1 MVVKEHICLPI
12 PRNKDLFEIKV
23 WCRKYLN
30 GRTKIKYHRKYNRKT
45 KRWGRDYDRR
55 PMIRFLDDA
64 DAVAFKIQW
73 TEG

>member
-1 MVVKEHICLPI
+1 MAVKEYIRLPI
-12 PRNKDLFEIKV
+12 PSNKEIAEVKA

-30 GRTKIKYHRKYNRKT
+30 NRVKIKYHRKYNPKT
-45 KRWGRDYDRR
+45 GKWGRDYDRR

-73 TEG
+73 TER